1 MTNTKHTKKALLM
14 SMLSMLICIAMLIG
28 STFAWFTDSVTSG
41 RNQIVAGNLDVDL
54 EHKVGDA
61 FESAQDATLFN
72 VELWEPGVM
81 AYEQFKVV
89 NKGSL
94 ALKYILSLVIDE
106 KKVTYTKDGKTLAD
120 VIKIGV
126 IDEATTET
134 LPSTLTRE
142 ALAEKIKDAGLLKD
156 FDTSEGLYAPN
167 GGKLEK
173 DESTDAFTVVLYWEP
188 GDNDNDYNLNNGAKA
203 YEKDLTTEAGDAL
216 TIGFETRL
224 YATQVESESDSFGN
238 DYDKDAPLP
247 TLSASG
253 LATKL
258 ESLKKGEHAN
268 LQLGENMD
276 VTGNGIEL
284 ENGVDVTIDGDNKT
298 VTVDHAAFNNYDGLE
313 GINEGTLNFK
323 NMTFKGAN
331 DKTLDGQ
338 FATVLGFDSE
348 VEVVFENCH
357 FVNLYAAV
365 CANPTDE
372 DKVSNI
378 KFINCT
384 FENVNYGVSIDPNTD
399 PGTYTVT
406 FEGCTGLTPDKYSEF
421 NNGDMAV
428 ELAED
433 MNVTETGTV
442 ADRPSYGLDV
452 APGSDVT
459 LDGAGKTVTLDH
471 TAFNHFEGNEGITE
485 GVLKFSNVN
494 FTGKTKGAKEGY
506 VTVLGFDST
515 ADVVFENCTFTDMF
529 SAVYIL
535 DGAKG
540 TVTFKNCTFTNC
552 AYACGMSDDMV
563 SKKNTDGG
571 ITVTFENT
579 KYQECGWKI
588 KP

>member
-247 TLSASG
+247 IVDDTALSAAVSEAKEG
-253 LATKL
+253 DV
-258 ESLKKGEHAN
+258 
-268 LQLGENMD
+268 LQLAEGEFSGKSLD
-276 VTGNGIEL
+276 GIQD
-284 ENGVDVTIDGDNKT
+284 GVEI
-298 VTVDHAAFNNYDGLE
+298 
-313 GINEGTLNFK
+313 
-323 NMTFKGAN
+323 KGAVDADGN
-331 DKTLDGQ
+331 PATEIQIDKTLRFNKDN
-338 FATVLGFDSE
+338 AVSN
-348 VEVVFENCH
+348 VVF
-357 FVNLYAAV
+357 
-365 CANPTDE
+365 
-372 DKVSNI
+372 S
-378 KFINCT
+378 
-384 FENVNYGVSIDPNTD
+384 G
-399 PGTYTVT
+399 
-406 FEGCTGLTPDKYSEF
+406 EG
-421 NNGDMAV
+421 
-428 ELAED
+428 ELA
-433 MNVTETGTV
+433 V
-442 ADRPSYGLDV
+442 
-452 APGSDVT
+452 
-459 LDGAGKTVTLDH
+459 
-471 TAFNHFEGNEGITE
+471 FGNRRNMEE
-485 GVLKFSNVN
+485 AS
-494 FTGKTKGAKEGY
+494 FTI
-506 VTVLGFDST
+506 
-515 ADVVFENCTFTDMF
+515 ENCTFKTENSKSSDDIISFMG
-529 SAVYIL
+529 SGSI
-535 DGAKG
+535 KG
-540 TVTFKNCTFTNC
+540 CTFESKGSRGIGWS
-552 AYACGMSDDMV
+552 YAEGEVIIEDCTFNMPGCVAIHFDGV
-563 SKKNTDGG
+563 DGG
-571 ITVTFENT
+571 SVSIVNCSVEGSITIGGGVDKVDIKDSVIDSLLDVYSGDWTSSGNTYKGSTSVLFEDDNLSFTSTDDNFLGCAAFASGEVFTFAEDVNAESVNILVDG
-579 KYQECGWKI
+579 KRPDDLI
-588 KP
+588 KN